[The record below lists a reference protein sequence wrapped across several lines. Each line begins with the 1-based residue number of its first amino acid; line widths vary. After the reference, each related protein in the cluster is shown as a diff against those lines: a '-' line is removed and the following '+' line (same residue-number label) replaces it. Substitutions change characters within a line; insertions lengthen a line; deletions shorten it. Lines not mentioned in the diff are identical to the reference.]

1 MRNNETRT
9 IKVTAYCVCI
19 LAIGELAL
27 ILLSWILSSTFPYS
41 HIKSMLNGEGIRWF
55 FGSFTSN
62 LNKDILV
69 WMILSSIAYGV
80 FVKSGLSSLMRKSL
94 ILKACTFRE
103 RMAFL
108 VFVVE
113 VILILTVMLLLT
125 TLPQAIL
132 LSSTGNLIPSC
143 FSNSLVAVVIF
154 AMLVTSLTT
163 GFITRRITTLVNAVK
178 CMIYGMR
185 IFSPLI
191 LMYVFSNQLYYSFC
205 YTFIP

>member
-1 MRNNETRT
+1 
-9 IKVTAYCVCI
+9 
-19 LAIGELAL
+19 
-27 ILLSWILSSTFPYS
+27 
-41 HIKSMLNGEGIRWF
+41 MLNGEGIRWF

-80 FVKSGLSSLMRKSL
+80 FMKSGLSALMRKSL

-108 VFVVE
+108 VFLVE
-113 VILILTVMLLLT
+113 VLLILSVMLLLT

-154 AMLVTSLTT
+154 TIFVTSLTT
-163 GFITRRITTLVNAVK
+163 GFITRRITTLVNAVE
-178 CMIYGMR
+178 CMIDGMR

-191 LMYVFSNQLYYSFC
+191 LLYVFSNQLYYSFC

>member
-1 MRNNETRT
+1 MRNNKSRR
-9 IKVTAYCVCI
+9 IKVTAYCLCI
-19 LAIGELAL
+19 MAVGEIAL
-27 ILLSWILSSTFPYS
+27 ILLSWILSSAFPYS
-41 HIKSMLNGEGIRWF
+41 NIRSMLNGEGIRWF
-55 FGSFTSN
+55 FGNFTSN

-80 FVKSGLSSLMRKSL
+80 FMKSGLSALMRKSL

-113 VILILTVMLLLT
+113 VLLILSVMLLLT

-143 FSNSLVAVVIF
+143 FSNSLVAVVVFTIF
-154 AMLVTSLTT
+154 VTSLTT
-163 GFITRRITTLVNAVK
+163 GFITRRITTLVNAVE
-178 CMIYGMR
+178 CMIDGTR

-191 LMYVFSNQLYYSFC
+191 LLYVFSNQLYYSFC

>member
-1 MRNNETRT
+1 
-9 IKVTAYCVCI
+9 
-19 LAIGELAL
+19 
-27 ILLSWILSSTFPYS
+27 
-41 HIKSMLNGEGIRWF
+41 MLNGEGIRWF

-132 LSSTGNLIPSC
+132 LSSTGI
-143 FSNSLVAVVIF
+143 
-154 AMLVTSLTT
+154 
-163 GFITRRITTLVNAVK
+163 
-178 CMIYGMR
+178 
-185 IFSPLI
+185 
-191 LMYVFSNQLYYSFC
+191 
-205 YTFIP
+205 